1 MVMIMLIM
9 KVMMVIIKIM
19 MAILI
24 IITWTGCWSD
34 LTASAAEIEPTLDRW
49 TGRPGSGPAHFNDEE
64 EDDDGNSEDC
74 ESFGDGGGDGDGGD
88 NMVLVLKMLM
98 EDLDALKIYIV
109 REGSVRNVKE

>member
-1 MVMIMLIM
+1 MIMLIM
-9 KVMMVIIKIM
+9 MVMMVITMIMMFM

-49 TGRPGSGPAHFNDEE
+49 TGRPGSGPEHFNDEE
-64 EDDDGNSEDC
+64 EDDINNSEDD
-74 ESFGDGGGDGDGGD
+74 ESFGDGGD
-88 NMVLVLKMLM
+88 NLVLVLKMSM

>member
-1 MVMIMLIM
+1 MIMLIM
-9 KVMMVIIKIM
+9 MVMMVIIMIMMFM

-49 TGRPGSGPAHFNDEE
+49 TGRPGSGPEHFNDDE
-64 EDDDGNSEDC
+64 EDDDGNSEDD
-74 ESFGDGGGDGDGGD
+74 ESFGDGGD
-88 NMVLVLKMLM
+88 NIVLILKMST
-98 EDLDALKIYIV
+98 EELDALKIYIV